1 MTYLIPDPVYNVLK
15 WGCLIV
21 LPALATLVGTVGQAW
36 GMDAGLSSSITTTI
50 TAVGAFGGVV
60 LGVSA
65 ATARPTA
72 SHMGGE

>member
-1 MTYLIPDPVYNVLK
+1 MSYAIPDKVYNALK

-36 GMDAGLSSSITTTI
+36 GMDAGLSASITTTI
-50 TAVGAFGGVV
+50 TAIGTFGGVV

-65 ATARPTA
+65 ATAKPA
-72 SHMGGE
+72 EKEE

>member
-1 MTYLIPDPVYNVLK
+1 MKYLIPDSAYKVLK

-36 GMDAGLSSSITTTI
+36 GMDAQLSSSITTTI
-50 TAVGAFGGVV
+50 TAVATFGGVV

-65 ATARPTA
+65 ATATGKEA
-72 SHMGGE
+72 

>member
-1 MTYLIPDPVYNVLK
+1 MQYKIPDSVYQVLK

-36 GMDAGLSSSITTTI
+36 GMDPGLSASITTTI
-50 TAVGAFGGVV
+50 TAVGTFGGVV

-65 ATARPTA
+65 ATAKPVEKEA
-72 SHMGGE
+72 

>member
-1 MTYLIPDPVYNVLK
+1 MQYMIPDSVYNVLK

-36 GMDAGLSSSITTTI
+36 GMDAGLSASITTTI
-50 TAVGAFGGVV
+50 TAIGTFGGVV

-65 ATARPTA
+65 ATAKTVEKEA
-72 SHMGGE
+72 